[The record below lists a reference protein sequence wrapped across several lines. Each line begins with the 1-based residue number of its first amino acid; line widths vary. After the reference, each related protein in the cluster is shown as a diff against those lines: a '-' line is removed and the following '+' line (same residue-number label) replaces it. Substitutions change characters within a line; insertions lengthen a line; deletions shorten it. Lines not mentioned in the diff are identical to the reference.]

1 MTHSATYVFRQGYIR
16 TTSSEYTLDSASICR
31 PEVHLTN
38 NAIQSQFKDYGKF
51 EDGNII
57 SMGDFQTY
65 LTQTDA
71 SLSTCVA
78 EKLVPDMHRQI
89 SLSVDAARKD
99 LYLGKGFFEI
109 FGYDFI
115 VDDQLESWLI
125 EVNTNPSIEESNG
138 LLEKLVPRMINDALK
153 LTVDQAF
160 PPKKGQVAYDPSI
173 LNVFEVDGW
182 ENNENMWQMLTAV
195 PLPQAPS
202 KGNKK
207 IFVP

>member
-1 MTHSATYVFRQGYIR
+1 
-16 TTSSEYTLDSASICR
+16 
-31 PEVHLTN
+31 
-38 NAIQSQFKDYGKF
+38 
-51 EDGNII
+51 
-57 SMGDFQTY
+57 
-65 LTQTDA
+65 
-71 SLSTCVA
+71 
-78 EKLVPDMHRQI
+78 MHRLI

-160 PPKKGQVAYDPSI
+160 SPKKGQTAFDPHT
-173 LNVFEVDGW
+173 LNVFEVDGF
-182 ENNENMWQMLTAV
+182 ENHENMWQVLTAV
-195 PLPQAPS
+195 PQAQQPPS
-202 KGNKK
+202 KVGKK
-207 IFVP
+207 VFVP